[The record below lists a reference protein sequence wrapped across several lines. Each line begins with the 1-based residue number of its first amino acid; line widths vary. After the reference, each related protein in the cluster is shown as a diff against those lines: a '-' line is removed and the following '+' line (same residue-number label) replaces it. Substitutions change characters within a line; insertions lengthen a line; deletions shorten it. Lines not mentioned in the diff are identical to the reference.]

1 MNRSH
6 SPTLHFVSLRRLL
19 AAGLAAALVLAG
31 QVAMAS
37 DAKPIRVLLL
47 GTYHMHNPGQD
58 AVNIDSDDVLAP
70 RRQAELEAL
79 TDALLAFAPTKVA
92 VEARTAG
99 TDLVWPEPLDPDA
112 LRTDRNEIAQVAQR
126 LAMKAGIERLHAV
139 DVPGEFDLAPLRA
152 VTAERGAR
160 EMREAMVEGARVG
173 EQMGE
178 RLAALSIPA
187 YLDWLNGDA
196 MIEANHRL
204 YRRWLRVS
212 GDGAYPGAKL
222 VTDWYARN
230 MEICARILQVAEPG
244 DNLVVLYGV
253 GHVYWL
259 RECMTG
265 LDEVELVHPARYL
278 QAAEAALRER
288 G

>member
-6 SPTLHFVSLRRLL
+6 SLTMRFLPLPRLL
-19 AAGLAAALVLAG
+19 TAGLAAALLLAG
-31 QVAMAS
+31 PIATAS
-37 DAKPIRVLLL
+37 DTRPIRVLLL
-47 GTYHMHNPGQD
+47 GTFHMHNPGQD

-92 VEARTAG
+92 VEARTGGA
-99 TDLVWPEPLDPDA
+99 DLVWPELLDPEA
-112 LRTDRNEIAQVAQR
+112 LRHDRNEITQVAQR

-139 DVPGEFDLAPLRA
+139 DVTGDFDLGPLRA

-160 EMREAMVEGARVG
+160 ELRETMAEGAEVG
-173 EQMGE
+173 RRMGE
-178 RLAALSIPA
+178 RLTALSIPA
-187 YLDWLNGDA
+187 YLDWLNSDA
-196 MIEANHRL
+196 MIEANHRM

-230 MEICARILQVAEPG
+230 MQICARILQVAEPG
-244 DNLVVLYGV
+244 DNVVVLYGV

-265 LDEVELVHPARYL
+265 LDDVEVVHPSRYL
-278 QAAEAALRER
+278 QAAEKALDA

>member
-6 SPTLHFVSLRRLL
+6 SLTMRFLPLPRLL
-19 AAGLAAALVLAG
+19 TAGLAAMLLLAG
-31 QVAMAS
+31 PAASAS
-37 DAKPIRVLLL
+37 DARPIRVLLL
-47 GTYHMHNPGQD
+47 GTFHMHNPGQD

-92 VEARTAG
+92 VEARTG
-99 TDLVWPEPLDPDA
+99 GPDLVWPEPLDPEA
-112 LRTDRNEIAQVAQR
+112 LRHDRNEITQVAQR

-139 DVPGEFDLAPLRA
+139 DVTGDFDLGPLRA

-160 EMREAMVEGARVG
+160 ELRETMAEGAEVG
-173 EQMGE
+173 RQMGE
-178 RLAALSIPA
+178 RLTALSIPA
-187 YLDWLNGDA
+187 YLDWLNSDA
-196 MIEANHRL
+196 MIEANHRM

-230 MEICARILQVAEPG
+230 MQICARILQVAQPG
-244 DNLVVLYGV
+244 DNIVVLYGV

-265 LDEVELVHPARYL
+265 LDDVEVVHPARYL
-278 QAAEAALRER
+278 QAAEKALDA

>member
-1 MNRSH
+1 MTRLH
-6 SPTLHFVSLRRLL
+6 SCAMRFLPLPRLL
-19 AAGLAAALVLAG
+19 AAGLACALVLAG
-31 QVAMAS
+31 PAVAAS
-37 DAKPIRVLLL
+37 DAKPIRILLL

-58 AVNIDSDDVLAP
+58 AVNIDSDDVLAL

-92 VEARTAG
+92 VEARTGGA
-99 TDLVWPEPLDPDA
+99 DLVWPEPLDPDA
-112 LRTDRNEIAQVAQR
+112 LRHDRNEIAQVAQR

-139 DVPGEFDLAPLRA
+139 DVEGEFDMAPLRA

-160 EMREAMVEGARVG
+160 ELRETMVEAARVG

-178 RLAALSIPA
+178 QLAALSIPA
-187 YLDWLNGDA
+187 YLDWLNSDA

-230 MEICARILQVAEPG
+230 MQICARILQVAQPG
-244 DNLVVLYGV
+244 DNIVVLYGV

-265 LDEVELVHPARYL
+265 LDDVEVVHPSRYL
-278 QAAEAALRER
+278 QAAGKAL
-288 G
+288 GAG

>member
-1 MNRSH
+1 MTRLH
-6 SPTLHFVSLRRLL
+6 SCAMRFLPLPRLL
-19 AAGLAAALVLAG
+19 AAGLAAALILAG
-31 QVAMAS
+31 PAVAGS
-37 DAKPIRVLLL
+37 DAKPIRILLL

-79 TDALLAFAPTKVA
+79 ADALLAFAPTKVA
-92 VEARTAG
+92 VEARTGGA
-99 TDLVWPEPLDPDA
+99 DLVWPEPLDPEA
-112 LRTDRNEIAQVAQR
+112 LRHDRNEIAQVAQR

-139 DVPGEFDLAPLRA
+139 DVEGEFDMAPLRA

-160 EMREAMVEGARVG
+160 ELRETMVEAARVG

-178 RLAALSIPA
+178 QLSALSIPA
-187 YLDWLNGDA
+187 YLDWLNSEP
-196 MIEANHRL
+196 MIQANHRM

-230 MEICARILQVAEPG
+230 MQICARILQVAQPG
-244 DNLVVLYGV
+244 DNIVVLYGV

-265 LDEVELVHPARYL
+265 LDDVEVVHPSRYL
-278 QAAEAALRER
+278 QAAEAAL
-288 G
+288 GAG